1 MNPLQNTLGANDVT
15 STHITGNATLASIA
29 NRHGESL
36 ERALCAVVVVIT
48 VCAADVEGD
57 TGSLCEALQAVRD
70 HLGAQIA
77 DLLALEAEI
86 NNRPGPTGEIDDSPG
101 KRFVEG
107 RVAASEP
114 LEGLACAECL
124 CEGLA
129 ESEECIFCCVVVVDC
144 SD

>member
-1 MNPLQNTLGANDVT
+1 MNPLQNTLGADDVT

-36 ERALCAVVVVIT
+36 ERALRAVVVVIA
-48 VCAADVEGD
+48 VCAADVQGD

-77 DLLALEAEI
+77 DLLALESEI
-86 NNRPGPTGEIDDSPG
+86 NDCPRATGEIDDSPG
-101 KRFVEG
+101 ERFVEG
-107 RVAASEP
+107 SVTASES

-124 CEGLA
+124 CEGLTK
-129 ESEECIFCCVVVVDC
+129 SEECIFCCVVVVDY
-144 SD
+144 SS